1 MNNDDKVA
9 EILIEEFRLLR
20 QEMREMRNDFHI
32 ELRAV
37 NKDVNTL
44 KTRFMLVAI
53 TMGVAGGK
61 LSAIFPFLK

>member
-37 NKDVNTL
+37 NRDVNTL

>member
-20 QEMREMRNDFHI
+20 QEMREMRNDFHT
-32 ELRAV
+32 ELKAV